1 MILGSFYHGQFTP
14 DSLASFKLVI
24 GEPDEPDERDESDGP
39 LSKKKPDEKVIFKKE
54 SPISW
59 ALLIAL
65 SICIAILLIVIIKL
79 KCLGPKKKKKFAV
92 DDGDY
97 LINGMYL

>member
-1 MILGSFYHGQFTP
+1 MIT
-14 DSLASFKLVI
+14 
-24 GEPDEPDERDESDGP
+24 
-39 LSKKKPDEKVIFKKE
+39 KKTDQKVILKKE
-54 SPISW
+54 SPISLS
-59 ALLIAL
+59 LLIAL
-65 SICIAILLIVIIKL
+65 SICIIILVAVIVKL